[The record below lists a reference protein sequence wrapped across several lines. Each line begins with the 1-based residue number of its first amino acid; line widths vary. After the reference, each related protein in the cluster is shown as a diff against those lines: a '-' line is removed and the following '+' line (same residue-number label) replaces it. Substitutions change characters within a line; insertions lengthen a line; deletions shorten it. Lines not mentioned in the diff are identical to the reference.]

1 MTPANLSPPSP
12 ALVGDLEMKINTERT
27 LDLFTMMPKVSTL
40 SRIFETELMSRN
52 VNYK

>member
-27 LDLFTMMPKVSTL
+27 LDLFTMMPKVSPL
-40 SRIFETELMSRN
+40 FREFQFRLMSRN